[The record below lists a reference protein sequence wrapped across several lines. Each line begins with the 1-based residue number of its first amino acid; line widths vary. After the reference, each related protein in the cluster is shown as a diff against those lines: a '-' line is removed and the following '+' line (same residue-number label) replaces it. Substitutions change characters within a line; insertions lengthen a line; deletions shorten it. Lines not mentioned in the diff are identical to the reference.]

1 MSFSPDGTM
10 LASGADDG
18 VVKLWGVATRE
29 NIATLKG
36 HTSGVHSVSFSPDG
50 TMLVSGSSDGTILL
64 WDMSPYSTPQ
74 APNPDFD
81 GDGTVDLADFF
92 RFAEQFGSSQG
103 DKGYEARY
111 DLDGD
116 DTIGLGDFFIFAND
130 FGKGASPV
138 LGKLSVK

>member
-1 MSFSPDGTM
+1 MLFSPDGTT
-10 LASGADDG
+10 LA
-18 VVKLWGVATRE
+18 
-29 NIATLKG
+29 
-36 HTSGVHSVSFSPDG
+36 
-50 TMLVSGSSDGTILL
+50 SGSSDGTILL

-103 DKGYEARY
+103 DEGYEARY

-116 DTIGLGDFFIFAND
+116 DIIGLGDFFIFAND
-130 FGKGASPV
+130 FGKEVS
-138 LGKLSVK
+138 